1 MNRVNFL
8 LHNHGPVRHSGA
20 ALEPLVNYFWRTLG
34 ALGFDVTVTDD
45 KLEREAVNVYFEYFL
60 DERLLHKLFA
70 IKRNYGVRV
79 GVVAT
84 ELIIANDIP
93 YLRDGS
99 LHVDPGSGRQATLD
113 ETAQASRLRVTNL
126 LTHAASFDFTWSLLD
141 RTHALMLRHNPR
153 SYLFPI
159 GYLPPQRPAAR
170 VPKDIDVL
178 FFGALT
184 PRRAAFVEEVRAA
197 RLNVVC
203 IGRNTEIGYV
213 PEFMLDSYIDRAKIV
228 LNLTFADDMDGTS
241 DSPKFASCGRVPAA
255 LSRGALVVSEA
266 IPQDNPY
273 EPFLVSCGRADLP
286 RRCAEIVAGGT
297 HAELAAR
304 NFARFKETMA
314 AEIVD
319 APAVEILRTL

>member
-8 LHNHGPVRHSGA
+8 LHNHGPLRHVGP
-20 ALEPLVNYFWRTLG
+20 ALEPLVNYFWRTLA
-34 ALGFDVTVTDD
+34 ALGFQVTAADD

-99 LHVDPGSGRQATLD
+99 LHVDAGSGRQATTD
-113 ETAQASRLRVTNL
+113 QSAQASRLRVANL
-126 LTHAASFDFTWSLLD
+126 LAHAPGFDFTWSLLE
-141 RTHALMLRHNPR
+141 RTHLLMRQHNPQ

-159 GYLPPQRPAAR
+159 GYLPPQRPAAA

-184 PRRAAFVEEVRAA
+184 PRRAAFIEEIRAA
-197 RLNVVC
+197 KLNVVC
-203 IGRNTEIGYV
+203 VGRNTEIGYV
-213 PEFMLDSYIDRAKIV
+213 PEFVLDSYIDRAKIA
-228 LNLTFADDMDGTS
+228 LNLTFADQMDAT
-241 DSPKFASCGRVPAA
+241 DESPKFVSCMRVSAA
-255 LSRGALVVSEA
+255 LSRGALVVSEV
-266 IPQDNPY
+266 IPHDNPY
-273 EPFLVSCGRADLP
+273 ASFMVSCERAEMP
-286 RRCAEIVAGGT
+286 RRCAEIVAGGRY
-297 HAELAAR
+297 AELASR
-304 NFARFKETMA
+304 HFARFKETMA
-314 AEIVD
+314 AEIIA
-319 APAVEILRTL
+319 APAAEILRGL

>member
-1 MNRVNFL
+1 MNRINFL

-20 ALEPLVNYFWRTLG
+20 ALEPLVNYFWRALG
-34 ALGFDVTVTDD
+34 ALGFDVTVADD

-84 ELIIANDIP
+84 ELIVANDIP
-93 YLRDGS
+93 YLRDGG
-99 LHVDPGSGRQATLD
+99 LHVDAGSGRQATTD
-113 ETAQASRLRVTNL
+113 ESAQASRLRVANL
-126 LTHAASFDFTWSLLD
+126 LTHARSFDFTWSLLD
-141 RTHALMLRHNPR
+141 RTNALMQRHNPR

-159 GYLPPQRPAAR
+159 GYLPPVRPVAA

-184 PRRAAFVEEVRAA
+184 PRRAAFVEEIRRA

-203 IGRNTEIGYV
+203 VGRNTEIGYV
-213 PEFMLDSYIDRAKIV
+213 PEFILDSYIDRAKIV
-228 LNLTFADDMDGTS
+228 LNLTFADQMEGTEE
-241 DSPKFASCGRVPAA
+241 SPKFASCGRVPAA
-255 LSRGALVVSEA
+255 LSRGALIVSEI

-273 EPFLVSCGRADLP
+273 APFMVSCERAGLPQRCADLVKTGQY
-286 RRCAEIVAGGT
+286 AD
-297 HAELAAR
+297 LAAR
-304 NFARFKETMA
+304 NLRHFKDTMA
-314 AEIVD
+314 AEIID
-319 APAVEILRTL
+319 APAAEVLRTL